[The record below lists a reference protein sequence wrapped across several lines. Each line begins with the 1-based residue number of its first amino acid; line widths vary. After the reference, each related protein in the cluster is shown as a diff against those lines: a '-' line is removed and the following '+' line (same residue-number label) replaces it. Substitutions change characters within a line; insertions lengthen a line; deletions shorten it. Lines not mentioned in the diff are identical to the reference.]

1 MLDCVHGTRQN
12 RRPSLRPV
20 LKQNYEPSH
29 TPPKK
34 PFGGNASSNQTI
46 GLLTKDTAKLTTK
59 LRHIDIHRHWVR
71 QEVQA
76 KRIQIDWIH
85 TAEMPA
91 DGLTKA
97 LPRQKHEN
105 FVRQLGLV
113 DIRERLKE
121 V

>member
-1 MLDCVHGTRQN
+1 M
-12 RRPSLRPV
+12 
-20 LKQNYEPSH
+20 
-29 TPPKK
+29 
-34 PFGGNASSNQTI
+34 
-46 GLLTKDTAKLTTK
+46 
-59 LRHIDIHRHWVR
+59 R

-76 KRIQIDWIH
+76 KRIQINWIP

-113 DIRERLKE
+113 DIRERLQKL
-121 V
+121 